1 MRNKLSKKLKKI
13 DQEIDSINQVN
24 LTNKLVEEILSKS
37 NPSEL
42 FGKDGVFQQLKKQIV
57 EKILASELESM
68 TLAIQNTVSFPK
80 RIIIVVMVVMKKR

>member
-1 MRNKLSKKLKKI
+1 MSKKLKKI

>member
-1 MRNKLSKKLKKI
+1 MSKKLKKI
-13 DQEIDSINQVN
+13 DQEIDSINQIN

>member
-1 MRNKLSKKLKKI
+1 MSKKLKKI

-42 FGKDGVFQQLKKQIV
+42 YGKDGVFQQLKKQIV